1 MRWVKMVKLSN
12 GIWFVVRDP
21 KTSRYRKT
29 LREDK
34 ATQFS
39 EKEATDLLRSKK
51 PQYNW
56 LKSDDYQVVP
66 IVSVEKSV
74 YAKSKSGIYMGLH
87 MEENHDIEM
96 EVDKIKSC
104 QLWDIHA
111 LEMKENELS
120 EAQSYYDSALS
131 DVLHLLEVHNPPAH
145 TRTKIYKILQDLRV
159 AHTKTNKELKYIRIM
174 KRGIEEK
181 WTFQKLQSEINGAE
195 YKDYKGRTDYFNKV
209 LELL

>member
-1 MRWVKMVKLSN
+1 MKIVKLSN
-12 GIWFVVRDP
+12 GIWFVARDP

-56 LKSDDYQVVP
+56 LKVDGYQAIPVV
-66 IVSVEKSV
+66 SSGKSAYV
-74 YAKSKSGIYMGLH
+74 KSKNSIYIGLH
-87 MEENHDIEM
+87 MEENCEIGV

-104 QLWDIHA
+104 QLWDIHT
-111 LEMKENELS
+111 LELKENELS

-145 TRTKIYKILQDLRV
+145 TRAKIYKILQDLRIG
-159 AHTKTNKELKYIRIM
+159 HTRTNKNLKYVRIM